1 MPFSVLQGTEGGLLK
16 AEEIDIKS
24 FLLKMAST
32 LHEAN
37 KNLEGRIEA
46 IGKKI
51 EVVDRRTERIEVA
64 MGVQEKINSE
74 NDAEDR
80 KRIKE
85 RLKEAMD
92 KSNKPKFKSEVEQM
106 GLIEYVFGICKP
118 DGRVGKH
125 GSRCGLDYS
134 KISLL
139 DTGVLSTELQAHSS
153 TIEICARFAT
163 CFIPPNLLC
172 RTGLR

>member
-125 GSRCGLDYS
+125 GSRWRRLGLFEDF
-134 KISLL
+134 L
-139 DTGVLSTELQAHSS
+139 A
-153 TIEICARFAT
+153 
-163 CFIPPNLLC
+163 
-172 RTGLR
+172 